1 MDLTVIKDGQV
12 LEKKTIDKWGIYQ
25 RTREDGTT
33 VFATDYDLSDGSTV
47 SITMAPDMADDWQ
60 NDMAVIV
67 RSWMREQGR
76 AARRKEKEENGS
88 ETI

>member
-25 RTREDGTT
+25 RTCEDGTI

-47 SITMAPDMADDWQ
+47 SITMAPDMAEAWQ
-60 NDMAVIV
+60 NDMAVMV

-76 AARRKEKEENGS
+76 IAKRKEKQDGS
-88 ETI
+88 ENI